1 MKIIKLLTR
10 EVSDR
15 VLVVFAII
23 AVLAFI
29 FVVANSIYTTNYIC
43 NLIK

>member
-23 AVLAFI
+23 AV
-29 FVVANSIYTTNYIC
+29 TTNYIC